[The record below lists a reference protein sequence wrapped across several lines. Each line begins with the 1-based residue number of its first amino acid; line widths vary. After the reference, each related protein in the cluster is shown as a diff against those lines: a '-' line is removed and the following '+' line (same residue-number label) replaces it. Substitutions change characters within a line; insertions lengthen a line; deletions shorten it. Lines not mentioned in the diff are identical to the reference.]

1 MTDTVTLDS
10 GLQKSIIGAV
20 NANMEKQIAFTQELV
35 RFPSVRGRE
44 KSAQDFLYQQMADRG
59 LSMDRWALEISDIES
74 HPGFSPVS
82 VDYNNA
88 INVVGTHRPE
98 KEQGRS
104 LILNG
109 HIDVVPVG
117 PLDMWASPPFE
128 PGIEGDWLY
137 GRGAGDMKAGVA
149 ANIFALDALRN
160 LGYQPASTV
169 HLQSVTEEECTGNG
183 ALSALARG
191 YHADAAIIP
200 EPMNNALVRTNVG
213 VIWFRVHVKGRPVHV
228 AAASSGANAIDA
240 AMYLITTL
248 KEFEAQRNSRKT
260 DYPHF
265 VDLQKPIN
273 VNVGKIEG
281 GDWASTVPAWC
292 SFDVRT
298 ALYPGEDAH
307 DGAREIED
315 FIRKASGNHPFLS
328 NNPPEVEFN
337 GFMAEGYEL
346 QDGTQ
351 AELMLREAHKS
362 VFQNDLNAVTSL
374 AYLDGR
380 VFVLYDDIPCLVYG
394 PMAENI
400 HGFDERVSITL
411 VEKVTAT
418 IALYIAMWCGLEKI

>member
-1 MTDTVTLDS
+1 MISPD
-10 GLQKSIIGAV
+10 GE
-20 NANMEKQIAFTQELV
+20 NAFTFGDCAVIPEPDSRQLAEIAAESAVFHQLLTREEPIVAFLSFSTKGSANHYRVDKVRDAVEIFGYKFPQIIHDGELQV
-35 RFPSVRGRE
+35 
-44 KSAQDFLYQQMADRG
+44 
-59 LSMDRWALEISDIES
+59 
-74 HPGFSPVS
+74 
-82 VDYNNA
+82 
-88 INVVGTHRPE
+88 
-98 KEQGRS
+98 
-104 LILNG
+104 
-109 HIDVVPVG
+109 
-117 PLDMWASPPFE
+117 
-128 PGIEGDWLY
+128 
-137 GRGAGDMKAGVA
+137 
-149 ANIFALDALRN
+149 
-160 LGYQPASTV
+160 
-169 HLQSVTEEECTGNG
+169 
-183 ALSALARG
+183 
-191 YHADAAIIP
+191 DAAIIP

-400 HGFDERVSITL
+400 HGFDERVSITS